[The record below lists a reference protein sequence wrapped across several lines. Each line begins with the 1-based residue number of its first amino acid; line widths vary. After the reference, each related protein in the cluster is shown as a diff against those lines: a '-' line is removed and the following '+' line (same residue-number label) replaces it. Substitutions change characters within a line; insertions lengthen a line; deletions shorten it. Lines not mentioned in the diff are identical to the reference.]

1 MEVNESQ
8 SRRRFCP
15 EYNKNTPE
23 YNKNALKYDKNGNKQ
38 NSTLGFVGFSE
49 RIFQLLESVNIS
61 YCVI

>member
-8 SRRRFCP
+8 YRRRYSP
-15 EYNKNTPE
+15 EYD
-23 YNKNALKYDKNGNKQ
+23 KNALEYDKNGNKQ
-38 NSTLGFVGFSE
+38 NSTLGVVGFSE

>member
-8 SRRRFCP
+8 FRRRFC
-15 EYNKNTPE
+15 PE

-49 RIFQLLESVNIS
+49 RKFQLIESTNIS